1 MKKKYILFLITLF
14 VCSIRA
20 DELKV
25 ANVSE
30 KVFINYC
37 SMVSLISST
46 IMTSYQ
52 YNYNMEDTKK
62 KLKDIIN
69 EQKKLNSYS
78 KKINSKFIDLMEQE
92 VKEYK
97 IEENETLKNN
107 LIEEFKNEIYTLC
120 MDKK

>member
-62 KLKDIIN
+62 KLNDIIN

>member
-14 VCSIRA
+14 VFSIRA

-78 KKINSKFIDLMEQE
+78 KKINSKFIDLIEQE